1 MTPLIDRYLQN
12 VRLSLSGPRR
22 DDIVRELA
30 EDIRSQ
36 VADREEELGRPLTE
50 SEQEAL
56 LKQFGHP
63 LQLATR
69 YGPQRH
75 VIGPALFPVY
85 WMTLKIALGG
95 ALAVNVAIAIALLVS
110 GSPAGRVIG
119 NLASLPFTIGV
130 MVFGWITLVFALLD
144 LNLPRLLGHAWAD
157 MKGVTLA
164 PAPEGK
170 GRRWSL
176 IAEIVGG
183 TVVLIWWLTFPT
195 SPFLVFGPAAAFLA
209 PAPIWHQ
216 LYTPIAVIWLAS
228 LIGLWAVL
236 LRPDWARVRTI
247 GRFLTDF
254 LSLVLAGILLHADAV
269 VQLAPGVEATDKMVG
284 VVRFINAQARIVVLI
299 WLLAAMW
306 QIVYSTYRI
315 VTATSTEP

>member
-1 MTPLIDRYLQN
+1 
-12 VRLSLSGPRR
+12 
-22 DDIVRELA
+22 
-30 EDIRSQ
+30 
-36 VADREEELGRPLTE
+36 
-50 SEQEAL
+50 
-56 LKQFGHP
+56 
-63 LQLATR
+63 
-69 YGPQRH
+69 
-75 VIGPALFPVY
+75 
-85 WMTLKIALGG
+85 
-95 ALAVNVAIAIALLVS
+95 
-110 GSPAGRVIG
+110 
-119 NLASLPFTIGV
+119 
-130 MVFGWITLVFALLD
+130 
-144 LNLPRLLGHAWAD
+144 
-157 MKGVTLA
+157 VTLA

-254 LSLVLAGILLHADAV
+254 LSLVLAVILLRADAV

-299 WLLAAMW
+299 WLLAAVW
-306 QIVYSTYRI
+306 QILYSTYRI
-315 VTATSTEP
+315 VTATSTKP